1 MSTTPSPPKVLAKA
15 AALSYTEGDLAPRVV
30 AKGRGEVAA
39 QIIERAVAAGVP
51 RIESQALADALVR
64 VDLEA
69 AIPPELYLVVAEVLA
84 WVYRVDAGYRRGA

>member
-1 MSTTPSPPKVLAKA
+1 
-15 AALSYTEGDLAPRVV
+15 VV

-64 VDLEA
+64 VDLET
-69 AIPPELYLVVAEVLA
+69 AIPPELYLVVAEILA

>member
-1 MSTTPSPPKVLAKA
+1 MSPTPSPPNGLAKA
-15 AALSYTEGDLAPRVV
+15 AALHYIEGDLAPRVV

-69 AIPPELYLVVAEVLA
+69 AIPPELYLVVAEILA
-84 WVYRVDAGYRRGA
+84 WVYRVDTGYRRGA